1 MCVNV
6 CRKVA
11 LKDMQICCETSE
23 TSGAFPRVSLAQARR
38 DMERE
43 MAEYQNRLGDPEVE
57 KKLKAKV
64 RKYKT
69 LLQDLTQEL
78 EHEREMRGNSAMV
91 KSLRNQLEDLQASE
105 RTAVKTQKRLQEE
118 VEELQTQSDELTRT
132 KMEVWVVWC

>member
-1 MCVNV
+1 
-6 CRKVA
+6 
-11 LKDMQICCETSE
+11 
-23 TSGAFPRVSLAQARR
+23 
-38 DMERE
+38 MERE

-57 KKLKAKV
+57 KKLRTKV

-91 KSLRNQLEDLQASE
+91 KSLRNQLDDLQASE
-105 RTAVKTQKRLQEE
+105 RTAVKAQKRLQEE

-132 KMEVWVVWC
+132 KMEVWEIWC

>member
-1 MCVNV
+1 
-6 CRKVA
+6 
-11 LKDMQICCETSE
+11 MQICWETR
-23 TSGAFPRVSLAQARR
+23 GAFPCVHVSLTQARR

-91 KSLRNQLEDLQASE
+91 KSLRNQLEDIQASE

-118 VEELQTQSDELTRT
+118 VEELQTQTDELTRT